1 MTATPE
7 QLAQL
12 QAANDQINAIDY
24 SANPTADA
32 ADLWVDTPG
41 IGTGYEC
48 RDYVLGKS
56 KLLRDQGWPVD
67 DMFVV
72 LCFIEPEPPPGD
84 PTGAPVRQYHAVL
97 GCAAGGELFILDNR
111 APAIYL
117 WSDPPYPYLWAH
129 QQVAGTTDFTDVSQT
144 GLVA

>member
-12 QAANDQINAIDY
+12 QAANDQINATPYDE
-24 SANPTADA
+24 NVQADA

-56 KLLRDQGWPVD
+56 KLLREQGFPVP
-67 DMFVV
+67 DMSVV
-72 LCFIEPEPPPGD
+72 LCYIEPEPPLDNPA
-84 PTGAPVRQYHAVL
+84 GAPVRQLHAVL
-97 GCAAGGELFILDNR
+97 ACNAGGDIYILDNR
-111 APAIYL
+111 APQIYL
-117 WSDPPYPYLWAH
+117 WTDPPYPYLWA
-129 QQVAGTTDFTDVSQT
+129 QQQIASTTDFKDVSKT
-144 GLVA
+144 GLA